1 MITFLYALGM
11 YIVECYIDK
20 NGNNIISSG
29 GGGFE
34 VNTNTHKYGN
44 NDSWQAQS
52 TFVDNKTLSDT
63 DID

>member
-29 GGGFE
+29 GGGGFE

-44 NDSWQAQS
+44 NDSWQA
-52 TFVDNKTLSDT
+52 
-63 DID
+63 